1 MRKVAIFLIMR
12 RLTNGQNAR
21 TAIKSIKMSFQLL
34 KNSLRKLES
43 SYIYI
48 YSYLHRRNGEDLAGR
63 TQTGKIHA
71 GAKKCPPR
79 VFRSVRRRSL
89 IPMERS

>member
-12 RLTNGQNAR
+12 RLTDSQNAR
-21 TAIKSIKMSFQLL
+21 TAIKSMKMSFQLL

-48 YSYLHRRNGEDLAGR
+48 IATCTEGME
-63 TQTGKIHA
+63 KI
-71 GAKKCPPR
+71 
-79 VFRSVRRRSL
+79 
-89 IPMERS
+89 

>member
-1 MRKVAIFLIMR
+1 MRKVAIFLIIS
-12 RLTNGQNAR
+12 RLTNGQNER

-48 YSYLHRRNGEDLAGR
+48 IATFQFQNSDFGVKDTDGQNIRG
-63 TQTGKIHA
+63 GKKNA
-71 GAKKCPPR
+71 PRGYFAPSVEGA
-79 VFRSVRRRSL
+79 
-89 IPMERS
+89 

>member
-1 MRKVAIFLIMR
+1 MRKVAIFLIIS
-12 RLTNGQNAR
+12 RLTNGQNAG

-48 YSYLHRRNGEDLAGR
+48 IAACTEGME
-63 TQTGKIHA
+63 KI
-71 GAKKCPPR
+71 
-79 VFRSVRRRSL
+79 
-89 IPMERS
+89 